1 MVSDP
6 PEVCTL
12 PSRCF
17 GYGLDIPHT
26 SAGVPDGRVAGW
38 RGAWSCCC
46 KGIPQNVP
54 EGLFL
59 FGKILLLSPAA
70 APSIQGRACLLAQPT
85 SPARLGTVQVRAPH
99 GPTLNSPQPAPM
111 DSLGFPLCP
120 YSSPC
125 DFKQPGLCRCCSSL
139 VWQERELSAGLSPR
153 SPVADPSGSGLVLQS
168 PWSLRWSQGPVCPE
182 AIPLPSVFS
191 VSSILFGLL
200 SS

>member
-70 APSIQGRACLLAQPT
+70 TSVQGRACPFTRPT
-85 SPARLGTVQVRAPH
+85 SPARPGTVWVRVLQV
-99 GPTLNSPQPAPM
+99 PTLNSPQPLPM
-111 DSLGFPLCP
+111 VSVGLPLRP

-125 DFKQPGLCRCCSSL
+125 NFKQPGLRLLLRPCL
-139 VWQERELSAGLSPR
+139 AGELLTQFSPR
-153 SPVADPSGSGLVLQS
+153 SSAAGLAQAGLGMHL
-168 PWSLRWSQGPVCPE
+168 PWSPHWTQGPFCPE

-191 VSSILFGLL
+191 VSSVLFGLL